1 MIRICACFIFC
12 LFHSDLATEIAKM
25 NNLTLIDVCSM
36 SNIREAGC
44 DCQSEDGIYDEC
56 SFLICS
62 VVAIIVMVVNGFMI
76 NKASKLYD
84 LIILRYG
91 LQFVLIANFISGTF
105 GKV

>member
-1 MIRICACFIFC
+1 
-12 LFHSDLATEIAKM
+12 M
-25 NNLTLIDVCSM
+25 NNLSLVDVCSM

-105 GKV
+105 GKVKKYEKK

>member
-12 LFHSDLATEIAKM
+12 PLTQIERPELQKM
-25 NNLTLIDVCSM
+25 NNLTLVDVCSM